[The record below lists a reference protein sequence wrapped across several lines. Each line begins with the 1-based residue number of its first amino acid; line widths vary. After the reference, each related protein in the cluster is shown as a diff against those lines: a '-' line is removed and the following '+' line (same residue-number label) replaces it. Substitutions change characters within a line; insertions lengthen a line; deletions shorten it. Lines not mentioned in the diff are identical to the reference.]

1 VPLILAALV
10 LIIDIASKYWTQA
23 TLPLMTQSLPWYP
36 YGGVPVFKNFLGIEF
51 SISHATNKGAA
62 WGAFS
67 DYSFFLLLMRLLLIA
82 VLLLYYYRAERAY
95 RYALA
100 LIIAGALGNVL
111 DIFFYGHV
119 VDMFHFVLWGYQYPV
134 FNVADSSIFCGVL
147 LYIVLSWKQNYAGN
161 KVA

>member
-1 VPLILAALV
+1 
-10 LIIDIASKYWTQA
+10 
-23 TLPLMTQSLPWYP
+23 
-36 YGGVPVFKNFLGIEF
+36 
-51 SISHATNKGAA
+51 
-62 WGAFS
+62 
-67 DYSFFLLLMRLLLIA
+67 MRLLLIA